1 MEEDKMKAVCLIS
14 GGMDSAVA
22 AAIAKK
28 EGYEIYALSF
38 NYGQRNRKELHAAKE
53 IAKWLGAKHKIIEAN
68 LRQIGGS
75 ALTDDIEVPEHGEG
89 IPITYVPARNTIFL
103 SFALAYAE
111 VIDAD
116 AIFIG
121 VNAVD
126 YSGYPDCRPEYI
138 EAFQKMANL
147 ATKRGVEGRPIKIV
161 APLLYMSKAEI
172 VKKGMELGVPFEK
185 TWSCYR
191 EGEKACGR
199 CDSCRLRLKAFKE
212 AGYEDPLEYEYRED

>member
-1 MEEDKMKAVCLIS
+1 MKAVCLIS

-22 AAIAKK
+22 AAIARQ
-28 EGYEIYALSF
+28 EGYECYPLSF
-38 NYGQRNRKELHAAKE
+38 NYGQRNRKEIEAAKN
-53 IAKWLGAKHKIIEAN
+53 IAEWLGGRHKIIEIDM
-68 LRQIGGS
+68 RQIGGS
-75 ALTDDIEVPEHGEG
+75 ALTDNIEVPEHGEG
-89 IPITYVPARNTIFL
+89 IPVTYVPARNTIFL
-103 SFALAYAE
+103 SIALAYAE

-121 VNAVD
+121 VNAID

-147 ATKRGVEGRPIKIV
+147 ATKRSVEGKPIKIK
-161 APLLYMSKAEI
+161 APLLYLSKAEI
-172 VKKGMELGVPFEK
+172 VKKGYELNVPFEK

-212 AGYEDPLEYEYRED
+212 AGLEDPIEYESKNI